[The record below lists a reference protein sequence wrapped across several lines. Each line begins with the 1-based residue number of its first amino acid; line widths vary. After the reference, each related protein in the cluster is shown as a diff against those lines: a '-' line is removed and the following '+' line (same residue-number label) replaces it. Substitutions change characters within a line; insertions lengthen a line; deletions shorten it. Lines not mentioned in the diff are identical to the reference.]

1 MQTLRQDLKYIIRF
15 LSRQK
20 SFVLV
25 VVGMLAL
32 AIGANTA
39 LFSFADAL
47 LFRPLPFTAP
57 ERLVLVKQG
66 VGTLL
71 EAVFDAPDK
80 FMQRKQPVQSLES
93 LAAYDAGRANLTD
106 EHTPER
112 AQVMRVSAE
121 FFPLLGVNPLLG
133 RWFSADE
140 QRSGGNRV
148 ALLSHELWQR
158 RYGGSPDI
166 LRQTIRL
173 NGVGFDVVGVMPP
186 SFQYAHDGRRA
197 ALWIP
202 LLPNDDVLAKETY
215 YWEAI
220 GKLKVGVPL
229 EQAQAELTLLNQR
242 LKLEVK
248 TFGEFT
254 YDPRVRLSPLSEK
267 FSGEIQKP
275 LLMLLAAVAFVL
287 LIACANVA
295 NLLLARS
302 VARGKETALRAA
314 LGASRARLLRL
325 WLTESLLLA
334 AVGGALG
341 LLLSIWL
348 VDALTA
354 VSPTQIASL
363 NSVTLHWRVL
373 LFCLGVT
380 FLTGLLCGLIPAW
393 QASKPDLAQAL
404 KESGSR
410 TAIGMTPRLR
420 RIFTVGEV
428 ALALVLLLGAG
439 LMVRS
444 FYAVMQLQPG
454 FNPERVLTFELA
466 PTALKYGTPE
476 QRAAFYQSVIE
487 RLQALPGVEAVG
499 SASHLPMAANAA
511 LNGWPIKRE
520 GDGAEKEGIVGL
532 SQVAG
537 AGYFRAL
544 GIPVLAG
551 RIFNEQDRRGAPR
564 VLMLNQTLARK
575 LFQQDNPVGKRV
587 LLDRGNP
594 QVYEVVGVVGDVK
607 TLGLESEV
615 LPEFYLHSQ
624 QQPAAFISVAMKTAG
639 DPAASAN
646 AVRQA
651 LAELDRD
658 QPLYNLKTLEQHL
671 SDAVAR
677 RRFPMVMLGTFA
689 LVALLLS
696 AAGLFAVMSQMVSQ
710 RTHEIGIRVALGAGS
725 RDVLRLIVGQGMK
738 LVAAGVA
745 LGLFGA
751 FGLAR
756 LIAGLL
762 YGVKAADPLSVLAA
776 SGLLIG
782 VAFVACWI
790 PAWRAT
796 KVDPMVALRC
806 E

>member
-1 MQTLRQDLKYIIRF
+1 
-15 LSRQK
+15 
-20 SFVLV
+20 
-25 VVGMLAL
+25 
-32 AIGANTA
+32 
-39 LFSFADAL
+39 
-47 LFRPLPFTAP
+47 
-57 ERLVLVKQG
+57 
-66 VGTLL
+66 
-71 EAVFDAPDK
+71 
-80 FMQRKQPVQSLES
+80 
-93 LAAYDAGRANLTD
+93 
-106 EHTPER
+106 
-112 AQVMRVSAE
+112 
-121 FFPLLGVNPLLG
+121 
-133 RWFSADE
+133 
-140 QRSGGNRV
+140 
-148 ALLSHELWQR
+148 
-158 RYGGSPDI
+158 
-166 LRQTIRL
+166 
-173 NGVGFDVVGVMPP
+173 
-186 SFQYAHDGRRA
+186 
-197 ALWIP
+197 
-202 LLPNDDVLAKETY
+202 
-215 YWEAI
+215 
-220 GKLKVGVPL
+220 
-229 EQAQAELTLLNQR
+229 
-242 LKLEVK
+242 
-248 TFGEFT
+248 
-254 YDPRVRLSPLSEK
+254 
-267 FSGEIQKP
+267 
-275 LLMLLAAVAFVL
+275 
-287 LIACANVA
+287 
-295 NLLLARS
+295 
-302 VARGKETALRAA
+302 
-314 LGASRARLLRL
+314 
-325 WLTESLLLA
+325 
-334 AVGGALG
+334 
-341 LLLSIWL
+341 
-348 VDALTA
+348 
-354 VSPTQIASL
+354 
-363 NSVTLHWRVL
+363 
-373 LFCLGVT
+373 
-380 FLTGLLCGLIPAW
+380 
-393 QASKPDLAQAL
+393 
-404 KESGSR
+404 
-410 TAIGMTPRLR
+410 
-420 RIFTVGEV
+420 
-428 ALALVLLLGAG
+428 
-439 LMVRS
+439 
-444 FYAVMQLQPG
+444 
-454 FNPERVLTFELA
+454 
-466 PTALKYGTPE
+466 
-476 QRAAFYQSVIE
+476 
-487 RLQALPGVEAVG
+487 
-499 SASHLPMAANAA
+499 
-511 LNGWPIKRE
+511 RE